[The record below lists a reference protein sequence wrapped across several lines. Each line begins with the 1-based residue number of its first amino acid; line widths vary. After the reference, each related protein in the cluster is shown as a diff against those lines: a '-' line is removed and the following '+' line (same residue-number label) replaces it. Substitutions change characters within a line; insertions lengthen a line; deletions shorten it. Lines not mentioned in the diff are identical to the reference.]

1 MTTRRRFGVSRVTR
15 IRLVAVIGFIAFI
28 EALCRT
34 KIIDPLTMIPPSRML
49 VELFKILASGRMN
62 EHIVSTL
69 INVATALALAIVVG
83 FVTGALL
90 FVLPRARRV
99 IDPLLATYYAIPI
112 FVFYPFFVVLFGL
125 NRYPQIAIGFL
136 LGVVAMIV
144 NTLNG
149 FDRVPNVLLKTARV
163 YKLGRI
169 RTIVRIILPYA
180 ALYICT
186 GLKLA
191 VAYSFI
197 GVIAAEF
204 ILAGEGMG
212 YEISFAFNDF
222 DNRTMYPLILLII
235 VAATVINMALYAWE
249 KKFAQ
254 RQTER

>member
-1 MTTRRRFGVSRVTR
+1 MTSGKKYMSKAGK
-15 IRLVAVIGFIAFI
+15 IRLGVVVAFIALL
-28 EALCRT
+28 EVLCRT
-34 KIIDPLTMIPPSRML
+34 HVIDSLTMIPPSRIA
-49 VELFKILASGRMN
+49 VGLFKILKSGSMN
-62 EHIVSTL
+62 KDILSTM
-69 INVATALALAIVVG
+69 INVLTALVLAVSVG
-83 FVTGALL
+83 FIVGAIL
-90 FVLPRARRV
+90 FALPRVRRV

-136 LGVVAMIV
+136 LAVVAMII

-149 FDRVPNVLLKTARV
+149 FDRVPEVLLKTARV
-163 YKLGRI
+163 HRMSRLS
-169 RTIVRIILPYA
+169 TIFRIILPYA
-180 ALYICT
+180 TLYICT

-222 DNRTMYPLILLII
+222 DNDTMYPLITLII
-235 VAATVINMALYAWE
+235 IVATVINMALYAWE
-249 KKFAQ
+249 KKYSQ
-254 RQTER
+254 RQAGD

>member
-1 MTTRRRFGVSRVTR
+1 MTAGRYRISRAGR
-15 IRLVAVIGFIAFI
+15 IRLVVIMLFISI
-28 EALCRT
+28 VELLCQT
-34 KIIDPLTMIPPSRML
+34 KLINPLTMIPPSEMVSSL
-49 VELFKILASGRMN
+49 TKLLISGRMN
-62 EHIVSTL
+62 ADITSTL
-69 INVATALALAIVVG
+69 INVAAALSLAVSVG
-83 FVTGALL
+83 FIIGSLL
-90 FVLPRARRV
+90 FVLPRVRRV
-99 IDPLLATYYAIPI
+99 VDPLLATYYAIPI

-136 LGVVAMIV
+136 LAVVAMII

-149 FDRVPNVLLKTARV
+149 FDRVPKVLLKTARI
-163 YKLGRI
+163 YRMGRI
-169 RTIVRIILPYA
+169 ATILRIILPFA
-180 ALYICT
+180 TLYICT

-212 YEISFAFNDF
+212 YEINFAFNDF

-235 VAATVINMALYAWE
+235 VAATTINMALYAWE
-249 KKFAQ
+249 KKYAR

>member
-1 MTTRRRFGVSRVTR
+1 MTGALPRMSRAGRFRWLVVIG
-15 IRLVAVIGFIAFI
+15 LVALL

-34 KIIDPLTMIPPSRML
+34 RIIDPLTMVQL
-49 VELFKILASGRMN
+49 AKLLASGRMN
-62 EHIVSTL
+62 ADILSTL
-69 INVATALALAIVVG
+69 VNVAAALTLAISVG
-83 FVTGALL
+83 FVLGALL
-90 FVLPRARRV
+90 FVMPRVRRV
-99 IDPLLATYYAIPI
+99 IDPLLATYYAVPI

-125 NRYPQIAIGFL
+125 NRYPQICIGFL

-144 NTLNG
+144 STLNG
-149 FDRVPNVLLKTARV
+149 FDRVPGVLLKTARIHR
-163 YKLGRI
+163 LSRLQ
-169 RTIVRIILPYA
+169 TITRIILPYA
-180 ALYICT
+180 TLYICT

-212 YEISFAFNDF
+212 YEINFAFNDF
-222 DNRTMYPLILLII
+222 DNKTMYPLILLII
-235 VAATVINMALYAWE
+235 VASTVVNMALYAWE